1 MQRETITFPN
11 LQARNLERRN
21 FNLPQDFEGERN
33 IVLMAFQ
40 RWHQSLVDSWI
51 PPLKALQ
58 ERQPELYIYELP
70 ILSSIYVLGR
80 SFIDGGMAFAI
91 PDKRVRETTLTVYT
105 DVKQVLRA
113 LQIPN
118 TETINIFLV
127 DRAGQIFWRGEG
139 GHDPERMAD
148 LERVVDA

>member
-1 MQRETITFPN
+1 MQRETVTFPK

-33 IVLMAFQ
+33 IVLMAFR

-51 PPLKALQ
+51 SPLKMLQ
-58 ERQPELYIYELP
+58 SRHPELCVYELP
-70 ILSSIYVLGR
+70 MLSSIYLLGR

-91 PDKRVRETTLTVYT
+91 PDQRVRETTLTVYT
-105 DVKQVLRA
+105 DVEQVVWA

-118 TETINIFLV
+118 TETINVFLV
-127 DRAGQIFWRGEG
+127 DRTGQIFWRGKG
-139 GHDPERMAD
+139 GYNPDQMAD
-148 LERVVDA
+148 LERAAEA